1 MGTKRYVTLVMAVLL
16 AATVTGSLAAQ
27 QAEISKK
34 QDVAVFALGYYGYNI
49 PLEVLA
55 NVDAEIQG
63 VFVNLGRFNVLG
75 QTERFSSKDVQDF
88 INLIQTAK
96 QNNTPLPDEVKFGDV
111 QLTEG
116 LLKKLYGAFVV
127 VIPTIVDFSVEKSNN
142 EYQARIKTSVSFL
155 NVAEGTT
162 IGMANIETT
171 GTSKETQTKAVA
183 EAINAIPIQ
192 LTYEVRKIPA
202 FTLRTQVFQANAFE
216 AKMQFGTDMGVS
228 VGDEYVVVKRSTL
241 GGLVD
246 EQEDGLLVVKDVGP
260 QISTAAVRYA
270 GPTLKEGAQLREVPR
285 LGIDVEPYLYYLA
298 YFSSVEG
305 WDLGTQDPKPTE
317 GALAVGAKF
326 ALSRGFYDV
335 RPIAGVQIN
344 FDPALWIPVIAYL
357 GVEYNIFMRR
367 FAVTGTAAVAGASNA
382 IGRLLEENLSESDD
396 PWFTHY
402 GIKLNVGASYLI
414 SRDMRIFVN
423 GGMDYLL
430 GIADGLGGPFQSYG
444 GYGIAAGVAFKL

>member
-1 MGTKRYVTLVMAVLL
+1 MGKLRTIVLVLL
-16 AATVTGSLAAQ
+16 AWLIVAGTVTAQ

-127 VIPTIVDFSVEKSNN
+127 VIPTIVDFKVEKPNN
-142 EYQARIKTSVSFL
+142 EYQARIKTSVAFL

-183 EAINAIPIQ
+183 DAINAIPVQ

-202 FTLRTQVFQANAFE
+202 FTLRTQVLKADAFE
-216 AKMQFGTDMGVS
+216 AKMQFGTDMGVM
-228 VGDEYVVVKRSTL
+228 VGDEYVVVKRSTI

-246 EQEDGLLVVKDVGP
+246 EREDGLLVIKDVGP

-285 LGIDVEPYLYYLA
+285 LGVDVEPYLYYLT
-298 YFSSVEG
+298 YFGNVYG
-305 WDLGTQDPKPTE
+305 WDLGTTNLTQSK
-317 GALAVGAKF
+317 GALAIGAKA

-335 RPIAGVQIN
+335 RPIVGVQIN
-344 FDPALWIPVIAYL
+344 FDTALWLPVIAYA
-357 GVEYNIFMRR
+357 GVEYNIYLRR
-367 FAVTGTAAVAGASNA
+367 LALTGTAAFAGASNA
-382 IGRLLEENLSESDD
+382 IVRILEENYSTSDD

-402 GIKLNVGASYLI
+402 GIKLNAGVSYLI

-423 GGMDYLL
+423 GGMDYLF
-430 GIADGLGGPFQSYG
+430 GVAGSVGGPFQSYG
-444 GYGIAAGVAFKL
+444 GYGIAAGIAFKL

>member
-1 MGTKRYVTLVMAVLL
+1 MLL
-16 AATVTGSLAAQ
+16 ASLLCTMSVTAQ

-127 VIPTIVDFSVEKSNN
+127 VIPTIVDFKVEKPNN
-142 EYQARIKTSVSFL
+142 EYQARIKTSVAFL

-183 EAINAIPIQ
+183 EAINAIPVQ

-202 FTLRTQVFQANAFE
+202 FTLRTQVLQADAFE
-216 AKMQFGTDMGVS
+216 AKIQFGTDMGVV
-228 VGDEYVVVKRSTL
+228 VGDEYVVVKRSTI

-246 EQEDGLLVVKDVGP
+246 EREDGLLVVKDVGP

-285 LGIDVEPYLYYLA
+285 LGFDAEPYLYYMK
-298 YFSSVEG
+298 YFGNVDG
-305 WDLGTQDPKPTE
+305 WELGTQDTTPTK
-317 GALAVGAKF
+317 GALAIGAKF
-326 ALSRGFYDV
+326 AVSRGFYDV
-335 RPIAGVQIN
+335 RPIVGVQLN
-344 FDPALWIPVIAYL
+344 FDTALWLPVIAYA
-357 GVEYNIFMRR
+357 GVEYNIYLRR
-367 FAVTGTAAVAGASNA
+367 LALTGTAAFAGASNA
-382 IGRLLEENLSESDD
+382 IVRILEENLSESDA

-402 GIKLNVGASYLI
+402 GIKLNAGASYLI
-414 SRDMRIFVN
+414 SRDMRVFANV
-423 GGMDYLL
+423 GLDYLL
-430 GIADGLGGPFQSYG
+430 GLANSLGGPFQSYG

>member
-1 MGTKRYVTLVMAVLL
+1 MGKKRFIAMLL
-16 AATVTGSLAAQ
+16 ASLLCTMSVTAQ

-127 VIPTIVDFSVEKSNN
+127 VIPTIVDFKVEKPNN
-142 EYQARIKTSVSFL
+142 EYQARIKTSVAFL

-183 EAINAIPIQ
+183 EAINAIPVQ

-202 FTLRTQVFQANAFE
+202 FTLRTQVLQADAFE
-216 AKMQFGTDMGVS
+216 AKIQFGTDMGVV
-228 VGDEYVVVKRSTL
+228 VGDEYVVVKRSTI

-246 EQEDGLLVVKDVGP
+246 EREDGLLVVKDVGP

-285 LGIDVEPYLYYLA
+285 LGFDAEPYLYYMK
-298 YFSSVEG
+298 YFGNVDG
-305 WDLGTQDPKPTE
+305 WELGTQDTTPTK
-317 GALAVGAKF
+317 GALAIGAKF
-326 ALSRGFYDV
+326 AVSRGFYDV
-335 RPIAGVQIN
+335 RPIVGVQLN
-344 FDPALWIPVIAYL
+344 FDTALLLPVIAYA
-357 GVEYNIFMRR
+357 GVEYNIYLRR
-367 FAVTGTAAVAGASNA
+367 FALTGTAAFAGASNA
-382 IGRLLEENLSESDD
+382 IVRILEENLSESDA

-402 GIKLNVGASYLI
+402 GIKLNAGASYLI
-414 SRDMRIFVN
+414 SRDMRVFANV
-423 GGMDYLL
+423 GLDYLL
-430 GIADGLGGPFQSYG
+430 GLANSLGGPFQSYG

>member
-1 MGTKRYVTLVMAVLL
+1 MRSKQYFITLFIGLL
-16 AATVTGSLAAQ
+16 FGASFLSAQ

-63 VFVNLGRFNVLG
+63 VFINLGRFNVLG

-127 VIPTIVDFSVEKSNN
+127 VIPTIVDFQVEKPKN
-142 EYQARIKTSVSFL
+142 EYEARIKTSVAFL

-171 GTSKETQTKAVA
+171 GSSKESQTKAIA
-183 EAINAIPIQ
+183 LAINSIPFQ

-202 FTLRTQVFQANAFE
+202 FTLRTQVLQANIFE
-216 AKMQFGTDMGVS
+216 AKMQFGTDMGVK
-228 VGDEYVVVKRSTL
+228 VGDEYVVVKRDSI

-246 EQEDGLLVVKDVGP
+246 EREEGLLVIKDVGP

-270 GPTLKEGAQLREVPR
+270 GSSLKAGAQLREVPR
-285 LGIDVEPYLYYLA
+285 LGVDVEPYLYYIT
-298 YFSSVEG
+298 YFESVQG
-305 WDLGTQDPKPTE
+305 WDLDNRDEIKSTE
-317 GALAVGAKF
+317 GTLAAGAKF
-326 ALSRGFYDV
+326 ALSRGWYNV
-335 RPIAGVQIN
+335 RPIGGVQIN
-344 FDPALWIPVIAYL
+344 FDTALWLPVIGYL
-357 GVEYNIFMRR
+357 GAEYNLFVRR
-367 FAVTGTAAVAGASNA
+367 FALTGTAAVAGASNA
-382 IGRLLEENLSESDD
+382 IIRLIEKNYSESDD
-396 PWFTHY
+396 PWLTHF
-402 GIKLNVGASYLI
+402 GVKLNIGISYLI
-414 SRDMRIFVN
+414 NRDMRIFTN
-423 GGMDYLL
+423 YGMDYLW
-430 GIADGLGGPFQSYG
+430 GMGDNLGGPFQSYG
-444 GYGIAAGVAFKL
+444 GYGIAAGVAFKM

>member
-1 MGTKRYVTLVMAVLL
+1 MLMASLLCTMSVT
-16 AATVTGSLAAQ
+16 AQ

-75 QTERFSSKDVQDF
+75 QTERFSSRDVQEF

-127 VIPTIVDFSVEKSNN
+127 VIPTIVDFKVEKPNN
-142 EYQARIKTSVSFL
+142 EYQARIKTSVAFL

-171 GTSKETQTKAVA
+171 GTSRETQTKAVA
-183 EAINAIPIQ
+183 EAINAIPVQ

-202 FTLRTQVFQANAFE
+202 FTLRTQVLQADAFE
-216 AKMQFGTDMGVS
+216 AKMQFGTDMGVV
-228 VGDEYVVVKRSTL
+228 VGDEYVVVKRSTI

-246 EQEDGLLVVKDVGP
+246 EREDGLLVIKDVGP
-260 QISTAAVRYA
+260 QVSTAAVRYA

-285 LGIDVEPYLYYLA
+285 LGFDAEPYLYYMN
-298 YFSSVEG
+298 YFGTVYG
-305 WDLGTQDPKPTE
+305 WDLGTQNLTPTN
-317 GALAVGAKF
+317 GVLAAGLKVAV
-326 ALSRGFYDV
+326 SRGFYDV
-335 RPIAGVQIN
+335 RPIVGIQLN
-344 FDPALWIPVIAYL
+344 FDPALWLPVIAYA
-357 GVEYNIFMRR
+357 GVEYNMYLRR
-367 FAVTGTAAVAGASNA
+367 LALTGTAALAGASNA
-382 IGRLLEENLSESDD
+382 IVRILEENLSESDD

-402 GIKLNVGASYLI
+402 GIKLNAGASYLI
-414 SRDMRIFVN
+414 SRDMRIFANV
-423 GGMDYLL
+423 GLDYLL
-430 GIADGLGGPFQSYG
+430 GLANSLGGPFQSYG

>member
-1 MGTKRYVTLVMAVLL
+1 MLMASLLCTMSVT
-16 AATVTGSLAAQ
+16 AQ

-75 QTERFSSKDVQDF
+75 QTERFSSKDVQEF

-127 VIPTIVDFSVEKSNN
+127 VIPTIVDFKVEKPNN
-142 EYQARIKTSVSFL
+142 EYQARIKTSVAFL

-171 GTSKETQTKAVA
+171 GTSRETQTKAVA
-183 EAINAIPIQ
+183 EAINAIPVQ

-202 FTLRTQVFQANAFE
+202 FTLRTQVLQADAFE
-216 AKMQFGTDMGVS
+216 AKMQFGTDMGVV
-228 VGDEYVVVKRSTL
+228 VGDEYVVVKRSTI

-246 EQEDGLLVVKDVGP
+246 EREDGLLVIKDVGP
-260 QISTAAVRYA
+260 QVSTAAVRYA

-285 LGIDVEPYLYYLA
+285 LGVDAEPYLYYMN
-298 YFSSVEG
+298 YFGTVYG
-305 WDLGTQDPKPTE
+305 WDLGTQNLTPTN
-317 GALAVGAKF
+317 GVLAAGLKVAV
-326 ALSRGFYDV
+326 SRGFYDV
-335 RPIAGVQIN
+335 RPVVGIQLN
-344 FDPALWIPVIAYL
+344 FDPALWLPVIAYA
-357 GVEYNIFMRR
+357 GVEYNLYLRR
-367 FAVTGTAAVAGASNA
+367 LALTGTAALAGASNA
-382 IGRLLEENLSESDD
+382 IVRILEENLSESDD

-402 GIKLNVGASYLI
+402 GIKLNAGASYLI
-414 SRDMRIFVN
+414 SRDMRIFANV
-423 GGMDYLL
+423 GLDYLL
-430 GIADGLGGPFQSYG
+430 GLANSLGGPFQSYG

>member
-1 MGTKRYVTLVMAVLL
+1 MTAIQEEKMSKKWFMVILMTALL
-16 AATVTGSLAAQ
+16 SAGFLSAQ

-75 QTERFSSKDVQDF
+75 QTERFSSKDVQEF

-127 VIPTIVDFSVEKSNN
+127 VIPTIVDFNVERVEN
-142 EYQARIKTSVSFL
+142 EYQARIKTSVAFL

-171 GTSKETQTKAVA
+171 GSSKETQTKAVA

-202 FTLRTQVFQANAFE
+202 FTLRTQVLQANAFE
-216 AKMQFGTDMGVS
+216 AKMQFGTDMGVV
-228 VGDEYVVVKRSTL
+228 VGDEYVVVKRSTI

-246 EQEDGLLVVKDVGP
+246 EREDGLLVIKDVGP
-260 QISTAAVRYA
+260 QVSTAAVRYA

-285 LGIDVEPYLYYLA
+285 LGIDAEPYLYYLT
-298 YFSSVEG
+298 YFGDVYG
-305 WDLGTQDPKPTE
+305 WDSTSTK

-335 RPIAGVQIN
+335 RPIAGIQLN
-344 FDPALWIPVIAYL
+344 FDTVLWLPVIAYA
-357 GVEYNIFMRR
+357 GIEYNMYLRR
-367 FAVTGTAAVAGASNA
+367 FALTGTAAFAGASNA
-382 IGRLLEENLSESDD
+382 IVRILEENYSESDD

-402 GIKLNVGASYLI
+402 GVKLNVGASYLI

-423 GGMDYLL
+423 AGIDYLL
-430 GIADGLGGPFQSYG
+430 GLANSVGGPFQSYG

>member
-1 MGTKRYVTLVMAVLL
+1 MGKKRFIAMLL
-16 AATVTGSLAAQ
+16 ASLLCTMSVTAQ

-127 VIPTIVDFSVEKSNN
+127 VIPTIVDFKVEKPNN
-142 EYQARIKTSVSFL
+142 EYQARIKTSVAFL

-183 EAINAIPIQ
+183 EAINAIPVQ

-202 FTLRTQVFQANAFE
+202 FTLRTQVLQADAFE
-216 AKMQFGTDMGVS
+216 AKIQFGTDMGVV
-228 VGDEYVVVKRSTL
+228 VGDEYVVVKRSTI

-246 EQEDGLLVVKDVGP
+246 EREDGLLVVKDVGP

-285 LGIDVEPYLYYLA
+285 LGFDAEPYLYYMK
-298 YFSSVEG
+298 YFGNVDG
-305 WDLGTQDPKPTE
+305 WELGTQDTTPTK
-317 GALAVGAKF
+317 GALAIGAKF
-326 ALSRGFYDV
+326 AVSRGFYDV
-335 RPIAGVQIN
+335 RPIVGVQLN
-344 FDPALWIPVIAYL
+344 FDTAL
-357 GVEYNIFMRR
+357 
-367 FAVTGTAAVAGASNA
+367 
-382 IGRLLEENLSESDD
+382 
-396 PWFTHY
+396 
-402 GIKLNVGASYLI
+402 
-414 SRDMRIFVN
+414 
-423 GGMDYLL
+423 
-430 GIADGLGGPFQSYG
+430 
-444 GYGIAAGVAFKL
+444 

>member
-1 MGTKRYVTLVMAVLL
+1 MSVT
-16 AATVTGSLAAQ
+16 AQ

-75 QTERFSSKDVQDF
+75 QTERFSSKDVQEF

-127 VIPTIVDFSVEKSNN
+127 VIPTIVDFKVEKPNN
-142 EYQARIKTSVSFL
+142 EYQARIKTSVAFL

-171 GTSKETQTKAVA
+171 GTSRETQTKAVA
-183 EAINAIPIQ
+183 EAINAIPVQ

-202 FTLRTQVFQANAFE
+202 FTLRTQVLQADAFE
-216 AKMQFGTDMGVS
+216 AKMQFGTDMGVV
-228 VGDEYVVVKRSTL
+228 VGDEYVVVKRSTI

-246 EQEDGLLVVKDVGP
+246 EREDGLLVIKDVGP
-260 QISTAAVRYA
+260 QVSTAAVRYA

-285 LGIDVEPYLYYLA
+285 LGFDAEPYLYYMN
-298 YFSSVEG
+298 YFGTVYG
-305 WDLGTQDPKPTE
+305 WDLGTQNLTPTN
-317 GALAVGAKF
+317 GVLAAGLKVAV
-326 ALSRGFYDV
+326 SRGFYDV
-335 RPIAGVQIN
+335 RPIVGIQLN
-344 FDPALWIPVIAYL
+344 FDPALWLPVIAYA
-357 GVEYNIFMRR
+357 GVEYNMYLRR
-367 FAVTGTAAVAGASNA
+367 LALTGTAALAGASNA
-382 IGRLLEENLSESDD
+382 IVRILEENLSESDD

-402 GIKLNVGASYLI
+402 GIKLNAGASYLI
-414 SRDMRIFVN
+414 SRDMRIFANV
-423 GGMDYLL
+423 GLDYLL
-430 GIADGLGGPFQSYG
+430 GLANSLGGPFQSYG

>member
-1 MGTKRYVTLVMAVLL
+1 MGKKRFIAMLL
-16 AATVTGSLAAQ
+16 ASLLCTMSVTAQ

-127 VIPTIVDFSVEKSNN
+127 VIPTIVDFKVEKPNN
-142 EYQARIKTSVSFL
+142 EYQARIKTSVAFL

-183 EAINAIPIQ
+183 EAINAIPVQ

-202 FTLRTQVFQANAFE
+202 FTLRTQVLQADAFE
-216 AKMQFGTDMGVS
+216 AKIQFGTDMGVV
-228 VGDEYVVVKRSTL
+228 VGDEYVVVKRSTI

-246 EQEDGLLVVKDVGP
+246 EREDGLLVVKDVGP

-285 LGIDVEPYLYYLA
+285 LGFDAEPYLYYMK
-298 YFSSVEG
+298 YFGNVDG
-305 WDLGTQDPKPTE
+305 WELGTQDTTPTK
-317 GALAVGAKF
+317 GALAIGAKF
-326 ALSRGFYDV
+326 AVSRGFYDV
-335 RPIAGVQIN
+335 RPIVGVQLN
-344 FDPALWIPVIAYL
+344 FDTALWLPVIAYA
-357 GVEYNIFMRR
+357 GVEYNIYLRR
-367 FAVTGTAAVAGASNA
+367 LALTGTAAFAGASNA
-382 IGRLLEENLSESDD
+382 IVRILEENLSESDA

-402 GIKLNVGASYLI
+402 GIKLNAGASYLI
-414 SRDMRIFVN
+414 SRDMRVFANV
-423 GGMDYLL
+423 GLDYLL
-430 GIADGLGGPFQSYG
+430 GLANSLGGPFQSYG

>member
-1 MGTKRYVTLVMAVLL
+1 MGKRRIIGLFVMVLL
-16 AATVTGSLAAQ
+16 GVGFLSAQ

-88 INLIQTAK
+88 IDLIQTAK

-116 LLKKLYGAFVV
+116 LLKQLYGAFVV
-127 VIPTIVDFSVEKSNN
+127 VIPTIVNFSVEKPDN
-142 EYQARIKTSVSFL
+142 EYQARIKTSVAFL

-171 GTSKETQTKAVA
+171 GSSKETQTKAIA
-183 EAINAIPIQ
+183 QAINAIPVQ

-202 FTLRTQVFQANAFE
+202 FTLRTQVLQANAFE
-216 AKMQFGTDMGVS
+216 AKMQFGTDMGVM
-228 VGDEYVVVKRSTL
+228 VGDEYVVVQRSTI

-246 EQEDGLLVVKDVGP
+246 EREDGLLVVKDVGP
-260 QISTAAVRYA
+260 QVSTAAVRYA
-270 GPTLKEGAQLREVPR
+270 GPALKEGAQLREVPR
-285 LGIDVEPYLYYLA
+285 LGIDAEPYLYYLS
-298 YFSSVEG
+298 YFGTVSG
-305 WDLGTQDPKPTE
+305 WNFGTQDDVSTQ

-335 RPIAGVQIN
+335 RPIVGLQIN
-344 FDPALWIPVIAYL
+344 FDTALWLPVIAYGGL
-357 GVEYNIFMRR
+357 EYNIYLRR
-367 FAVTGTAAVAGASNA
+367 LALTGTAAFAGASNA
-382 IGRLLEENLSESDD
+382 IVRILEENFSESDD

-402 GIKLNVGASYLI
+402 GIKLNAGASYLI
-414 SRDMRIFVN
+414 SRDMRIFANV
-423 GGMDYLL
+423 GLDYLF
-430 GIADGLGGPFQSYG
+430 GIANSLGGPFQSYG

>member
-1 MGTKRYVTLVMAVLL
+1 MRVQRFIAFVCSVALASGLVM
-16 AATVTGSLAAQ
+16 AQ
-27 QAEISKK
+27 QAEVSKK

-55 NVDAEIQG
+55 NVDVEIQG

-127 VIPTIVDFSVEKSNN
+127 VIPTIVDFKVERVKN
-142 EYQARIKTSVSFL
+142 EYQARIKTSVAFL

-162 IGMANIETT
+162 IGMANIETM
-171 GTSKETQTKAVA
+171 GTSRETQTKAVA
-183 EAINAIPIQ
+183 QAINAIPFQ

-202 FTLRTQVFQANAFE
+202 FTLRTQVLQANAFE
-216 AKMQFGTDMGVS
+216 VKMQFGTDMGIQK
-228 VGDEYVVVKRSTL
+228 GDEYVVVQRTSI

-246 EQEDGLLVVKDVGP
+246 EREEGLLVVKDVGP

-270 GPTLKEGAQLREVPR
+270 GSALKEGAQLREIPR
-285 LGIDVEPYLYYLA
+285 LGVDVEPYLYYLS
-298 YFSSVEG
+298 YFGEVYSIDNEPSS
-305 WDLGTQDPKPTE
+305 
-317 GALAVGAKF
+317 GALALGAKF
-326 ALSRGFYDV
+326 AVSRGFYDV
-335 RPIAGVQIN
+335 RPVVGIQIN
-344 FDPALWIPVIAYL
+344 FDTALWLPVVAYA
-357 GVEYNIFMRR
+357 GVEYNVYLRR
-367 FAVTGTAAVAGASNA
+367 LAFTGTAALAGASNV
-382 IGRLLEENLSESDD
+382 IVRILEENFSNSDD

-402 GIKLNVGASYLI
+402 GIKLNAGVSYLI
-414 SRDMRIFVN
+414 SRDMRIFAN
-423 GGMDYLL
+423 AGIDYLL
-430 GIADGLGGPFQSYG
+430 GIATGLGGPFESYG

>member
-1 MGTKRYVTLVMAVLL
+1 MGQKRFIAMLMASLLCTMSVT
-16 AATVTGSLAAQ
+16 AQ

-127 VIPTIVDFSVEKSNN
+127 VIPTIVDFKVEKPNN
-142 EYQARIKTSVSFL
+142 EYQARIKTSVAFL

-171 GTSKETQTKAVA
+171 GTSRETQTKAVA
-183 EAINAIPIQ
+183 EAINAIPVQ

-202 FTLRTQVFQANAFE
+202 FTLRTQVLQADAFE
-216 AKMQFGTDMGVS
+216 AKMQFGTDMGVV
-228 VGDEYVVVKRSTL
+228 VGDEYVVVKRSTI

-246 EQEDGLLVVKDVGP
+246 EREDGLLVIKDVGP
-260 QISTAAVRYA
+260 QVSTAAVRYA

-285 LGIDVEPYLYYLA
+285 LGFDAEPYLYYMN
-298 YFSSVEG
+298 YFGTVDG
-305 WDLGTQDPKPTE
+305 WDLGTQNLTPTN
-317 GALAVGAKF
+317 GVLAAGLKVAV
-326 ALSRGFYDV
+326 SRGFYDV
-335 RPIAGVQIN
+335 RPVVGIQLN
-344 FDPALWIPVIAYL
+344 FDPALWLPVIAYA
-357 GVEYNIFMRR
+357 GVEYKLYLRR
-367 FAVTGTAAVAGASNA
+367 VALTGTAALAGASNA
-382 IGRLLEENLSESDD
+382 IVRILEENLSESDD

-402 GIKLNVGASYLI
+402 GIKLNAGASYLI
-414 SRDMRIFVN
+414 SRDMRIFANV
-423 GGMDYLL
+423 GLDYLFGIL
-430 GIADGLGGPFQSYG
+430 GASYGPFQSYG

>member
-1 MGTKRYVTLVMAVLL
+1 MLMASLLCTMSVT
-16 AATVTGSLAAQ
+16 AQ

-75 QTERFSSKDVQDF
+75 QTERFSSKDVQEF

-127 VIPTIVDFSVEKSNN
+127 VIPTIVDFKVEKPNN
-142 EYQARIKTSVSFL
+142 EYQARIKTSVAFL

-171 GTSKETQTKAVA
+171 GTSRETQTKAVA
-183 EAINAIPIQ
+183 EAINAIPVQ

-202 FTLRTQVFQANAFE
+202 FTLRTQVLQADAFE
-216 AKMQFGTDMGVS
+216 AKMQFGTDMGVV
-228 VGDEYVVVKRSTL
+228 VGDEYVVVKRSTI

-246 EQEDGLLVVKDVGP
+246 EREDGLLVIKDVGP
-260 QISTAAVRYA
+260 QVSTAAVRYA

-285 LGIDVEPYLYYLA
+285 LGFDAEPYLYYMN
-298 YFSSVEG
+298 YFGTVYG
-305 WDLGTQDPKPTE
+305 WDLGTQNLTPTN
-317 GALAVGAKF
+317 GVLAAGLKVAV
-326 ALSRGFYDV
+326 SRGFYDV
-335 RPIAGVQIN
+335 RPIVGIQLN
-344 FDPALWIPVIAYL
+344 FDPALWLPVIAYA
-357 GVEYNIFMRR
+357 GVEYNMYLRR
-367 FAVTGTAAVAGASNA
+367 LALTGTAALAGASNA
-382 IGRLLEENLSESDD
+382 IVRILEENLSESDD

-402 GIKLNVGASYLI
+402 GIKLNAGASYLI
-414 SRDMRIFVN
+414 SRDMRIFANV
-423 GGMDYLL
+423 GLDYLL
-430 GIADGLGGPFQSYG
+430 GLANSLGGPFQSYG

>member
-1 MGTKRYVTLVMAVLL
+1 MGKKRFIAMLL
-16 AATVTGSLAAQ
+16 ASLLCTMSVTAQ

-127 VIPTIVDFSVEKSNN
+127 VIPTIVDFKVEKPNN
-142 EYQARIKTSVSFL
+142 EYQARIKTSVAFL

-183 EAINAIPIQ
+183 EAINAIPVQ

-202 FTLRTQVFQANAFE
+202 FTLRTQVLQADAFE
-216 AKMQFGTDMGVS
+216 AKIQFGTDMGVV
-228 VGDEYVVVKRSTL
+228 VGDEYVVVKRSTI

-246 EQEDGLLVVKDVGP
+246 EREDGLLVVKDVGP

-285 LGIDVEPYLYYLA
+285 LGFDAEPYLYYMK
-298 YFSSVEG
+298 YFGNVDG
-305 WDLGTQDPKPTE
+305 WELGTQDTTPTK
-317 GALAVGAKF
+317 GALAIGAKF
-326 ALSRGFYDV
+326 AVSRGFYDV
-335 RPIAGVQIN
+335 RPIVGVQLN
-344 FDPALWIPVIAYL
+344 FDTALWLPVIAYA
-357 GVEYNIFMRR
+357 GVEYNIYLRR
-367 FAVTGTAAVAGASNA
+367 FALTGTAAFAGASNA
-382 IGRLLEENLSESDD
+382 IVRILEENLSESDD

-402 GIKLNVGASYLI
+402 GIKLNAGASYLI
-414 SRDMRIFVN
+414 SRDMRIFANV
-423 GGMDYLL
+423 GLDYLL
-430 GIADGLGGPFQSYG
+430 GLAHSLGGPFQSYG

>member
-1 MGTKRYVTLVMAVLL
+1 MGKKRFIAMLL
-16 AATVTGSLAAQ
+16 ASLLCTMSVTAQ

-127 VIPTIVDFSVEKSNN
+127 VIPTIVDFKVEKPNN
-142 EYQARIKTSVSFL
+142 EYQARIKTSVAFL

-183 EAINAIPIQ
+183 EAINAIPVQ

-202 FTLRTQVFQANAFE
+202 FTLRTQVLQADAFE
-216 AKMQFGTDMGVS
+216 AKIQFGTDMGVV
-228 VGDEYVVVKRSTL
+228 VGDEYVVVKRSTI

-246 EQEDGLLVVKDVGP
+246 EREDGLLVVKDVGP

-285 LGIDVEPYLYYLA
+285 LGVDAEPYLYYMK
-298 YFSSVEG
+298 YFGNVDG
-305 WDLGTQDPKPTE
+305 WELGTQDTTPTK
-317 GALAVGAKF
+317 GALAIGAKF
-326 ALSRGFYDV
+326 AVSRGFYDV
-335 RPIAGVQIN
+335 RPIVGVQLN
-344 FDPALWIPVIAYL
+344 FDTALWLPVIAYA
-357 GVEYNIFMRR
+357 GVEYNIYLRR
-367 FAVTGTAAVAGASNA
+367 FALTGTAAFAGASNA
-382 IGRLLEENLSESDD
+382 IVRILEENLSESDD

-402 GIKLNVGASYLI
+402 GIKLNAGASYLI
-414 SRDMRIFVN
+414 SRDMRIFANV
-423 GGMDYLL
+423 GLDYLL
-430 GIADGLGGPFQSYG
+430 GLAHSLGGPFQSYG

>member
-1 MGTKRYVTLVMAVLL
+1 MGKRRLL
-16 AATVTGSLAAQ
+16 AILMTALLSGGFLSAQ

-127 VIPTIVDFSVEKSNN
+127 VIPTIVDFKVEKVKN
-142 EYQARIKTSVSFL
+142 EYQARIKTSVAFL

-171 GTSKETQTKAVA
+171 GMSRETQTKAVA

-202 FTLRTQVFQANAFE
+202 FTLRTQVLQADAFE
-216 AKMQFGTDMGVS
+216 AKMQFGTDMGVM
-228 VGDEYVVVKRSTL
+228 VGDEYVVVKRSTI
-241 GGLVD
+241 GGFVD
-246 EQEDGLLVVKDVGP
+246 EREDGLLVIKDVGP
-260 QISTAAVRYA
+260 QVSTAAVRYA

-285 LGIDVEPYLYYLA
+285 LGIDAEPYLYYLT
-298 YFSSVEG
+298 YFGDVYG
-305 WDLGTQDPKPTE
+305 WDLGTQDLTPTK

-335 RPIAGVQIN
+335 RPIVGIQMN
-344 FDPALWIPVIAYL
+344 FDPALWLPVIAYA
-357 GVEYNIFMRR
+357 GIEYNMYLRR
-367 FAVTGTAAVAGASNA
+367 FALTGTAALAGASNA
-382 IGRLLEENLSESDD
+382 IVRILEENFSESDD

-414 SRDMRIFVN
+414 SRDMRIFAN
-423 GGMDYLL
+423 AGLDYLL
-430 GIADGLGGPFQSYG
+430 GIAGSVGGPFQSYG

>member
-1 MGTKRYVTLVMAVLL
+1 MGKKRFIAMLL
-16 AATVTGSLAAQ
+16 ASLLCTMSVTAQ

-127 VIPTIVDFSVEKSNN
+127 VIPTIVDFKVEKPNN
-142 EYQARIKTSVSFL
+142 EYQARIKTSVAFL

-183 EAINAIPIQ
+183 EAINAIPVQ

-202 FTLRTQVFQANAFE
+202 FTLRTQVLQADAFE
-216 AKMQFGTDMGVS
+216 AKIQFGTDMGVV
-228 VGDEYVVVKRSTL
+228 VGDEYVVVKRSTI

-246 EQEDGLLVVKDVGP
+246 EREDGLLVVKDVGP

-285 LGIDVEPYLYYLA
+285 LGFDAEPYLYYMK
-298 YFSSVEG
+298 YFGNVDG
-305 WDLGTQDPKPTE
+305 WELGTQDTTPTK
-317 GALAVGAKF
+317 GALAIGAKF
-326 ALSRGFYDV
+326 AVSRGFYDV
-335 RPIAGVQIN
+335 RPIVGVQLN
-344 FDPALWIPVIAYL
+344 FDTALWLPVIAYA
-357 GVEYNIFMRR
+357 GVEYNIYLRR
-367 FAVTGTAAVAGASNA
+367 FALTGTAAFAGASNA
-382 IGRLLEENLSESDD
+382 IVRILKENLSESDD

-402 GIKLNVGASYLI
+402 GIKLNAGASYLI
-414 SRDMRIFVN
+414 SRDMRIFANV
-423 GGMDYLL
+423 GLDYLL
-430 GIADGLGGPFQSYG
+430 GLAHSLGGPFQSYG

>member
-1 MGTKRYVTLVMAVLL
+1 MSVT
-16 AATVTGSLAAQ
+16 AQ

-127 VIPTIVDFSVEKSNN
+127 VIPTIVDFKVEKPNN
-142 EYQARIKTSVSFL
+142 EYQARIKTSVAFL

-171 GTSKETQTKAVA
+171 GTSKETQTRAVA
-183 EAINAIPIQ
+183 EAINAIPVQ

-202 FTLRTQVFQANAFE
+202 FTLRTQVLQADAFE
-216 AKMQFGTDMGVS
+216 AKMQFGTDMGVV
-228 VGDEYVVVKRSTL
+228 VGDEYVVVKRSTI

-246 EQEDGLLVVKDVGP
+246 EREDGLLVIKDVGP
-260 QISTAAVRYA
+260 QVSTAAVRYA

-285 LGIDVEPYLYYLA
+285 LGFDAEPYLYYMNYFGTVYGWELGSQNLTPTSGVLA
-298 YFSSVEG
+298 AGLKV
-305 WDLGTQDPKPTE
+305 
-317 GALAVGAKF
+317 AV
-326 ALSRGFYDV
+326 SRGFYDV
-335 RPIAGVQIN
+335 RPLVGIQLN
-344 FDPALWIPVIAYL
+344 FDPALWLPVIAYA
-357 GVEYNIFMRR
+357 GVEYNMYLRR
-367 FAVTGTAAVAGASNA
+367 LALTGTAAIAGASNA
-382 IGRLLEENLSESDD
+382 IVRILEENLSQSDD

-402 GIKLNVGASYLI
+402 GIKLNAGASYLI
-414 SRDMRIFVN
+414 SRDMRIFANV
-423 GGMDYLL
+423 GLDYLFGL
-430 GIADGLGGPFQSYG
+430 ANSLGGPFQSYG

>member
-1 MGTKRYVTLVMAVLL
+1 MGQKRFIAMLMASLLCTMSVT
-16 AATVTGSLAAQ
+16 AQ

-75 QTERFSSKDVQDF
+75 QTERFSSKDVQEF

-127 VIPTIVDFSVEKSNN
+127 VIPTIVDFKVEKPNN
-142 EYQARIKTSVSFL
+142 EYQARIKTSVAFL

-171 GTSKETQTKAVA
+171 GTSRETQTKAVA
-183 EAINAIPIQ
+183 EAINAIPVQ

-202 FTLRTQVFQANAFE
+202 FTLRTQVLQADAFE
-216 AKMQFGTDMGVS
+216 AKMQFGTDMGVV
-228 VGDEYVVVKRSTL
+228 VGDEYVVVKRSTI

-246 EQEDGLLVVKDVGP
+246 EREDGLLVIKDVGP
-260 QISTAAVRYA
+260 QVSTAAVRYA

-285 LGIDVEPYLYYLA
+285 LGFDAEPYLYYMN
-298 YFSSVEG
+298 YFGTVYG
-305 WDLGTQDPKPTE
+305 WDLGTQNLTPTN
-317 GALAVGAKF
+317 GVLAAGLKVAV
-326 ALSRGFYDV
+326 SRGFYDV
-335 RPIAGVQIN
+335 RPIVGIQLN
-344 FDPALWIPVIAYL
+344 FDPALWLPVIAYA
-357 GVEYNIFMRR
+357 GVEYNMYLRR
-367 FAVTGTAAVAGASNA
+367 LALTGTAALAGASNA
-382 IGRLLEENLSESDD
+382 IVRILEENLSESDD

-402 GIKLNVGASYLI
+402 GIKLNAGASYLI
-414 SRDMRIFVN
+414 SRDMRIFANV
-423 GGMDYLL
+423 GLDYLL
-430 GIADGLGGPFQSYG
+430 GLANSLGGPFQSYG

>member
-1 MGTKRYVTLVMAVLL
+1 MSVT
-16 AATVTGSLAAQ
+16 AQ

-75 QTERFSSKDVQDF
+75 QTERFSSRDVQEF

-127 VIPTIVDFSVEKSNN
+127 VIPTIVDFKVEKPNN
-142 EYQARIKTSVSFL
+142 EYQARIKTSVAFL

-171 GTSKETQTKAVA
+171 GTSRETQTKAVA
-183 EAINAIPIQ
+183 EAINAIPVQ

-202 FTLRTQVFQANAFE
+202 FTLRTQVLQADAFE
-216 AKMQFGTDMGVS
+216 AKMQFGTDMGVV
-228 VGDEYVVVKRSTL
+228 VGDEYVVVKRSTI

-246 EQEDGLLVVKDVGP
+246 EREDGLLVIKDVGP
-260 QISTAAVRYA
+260 QVSTAAVRYA

-285 LGIDVEPYLYYLA
+285 LGFDAEPYLYYMN
-298 YFSSVEG
+298 YFGTVYG
-305 WDLGTQDPKPTE
+305 WDLGTQNLTPTN
-317 GALAVGAKF
+317 GVLAAGLKVAV
-326 ALSRGFYDV
+326 SRGFYDV
-335 RPIAGVQIN
+335 RPIVGIQLN
-344 FDPALWIPVIAYL
+344 FDPALWLPVIAYA
-357 GVEYNIFMRR
+357 GVEYNMYLRR
-367 FAVTGTAAVAGASNA
+367 LALTGTAALAGASNA
-382 IGRLLEENLSESDD
+382 IVRILEENLSESDD

-402 GIKLNVGASYLI
+402 GIKLNAGASYLI
-414 SRDMRIFVN
+414 SRDMRIFANV
-423 GGMDYLL
+423 GLDYLL
-430 GIADGLGGPFQSYG
+430 GLANSLGGPFQSYG